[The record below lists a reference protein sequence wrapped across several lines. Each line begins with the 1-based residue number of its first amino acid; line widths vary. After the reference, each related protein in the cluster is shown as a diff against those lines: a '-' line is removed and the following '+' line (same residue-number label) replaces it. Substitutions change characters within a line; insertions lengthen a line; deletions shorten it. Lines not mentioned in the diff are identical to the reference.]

1 MDIPNRRSWLGLLF
15 CLPSALLGANPG
27 TPDSWIPARWP
38 GGPLELYQRA
48 KAKMPPAD
56 TAVRETIANWY
67 DPATLHLLE
76 GSPVNCL
83 LLTWS
88 AGADA
93 ELELQQQQLVKIYT
107 TEAHQRGVA
116 ILGLVYPGADPSK
129 FVAAAAAARL
139 DGLALD
145 GEFPVGFIEQVTRA
159 LASSNSH
166 MVAIPIVT
174 AAASVR
180 TAEGP
185 VPAVEGVSPSARNLS
200 EMGIRGAPSSEP
212 WIQSNVWLVRSFR
225 LAPVWRPVWIGYQ
238 PDGGTAADYARSV
251 ADAAVAGG
259 RWIVAL
265 DDGLRAKLSRQDSA
279 AVATWHGIGACL
291 KFAEDHAEWRSF
303 VPFGN
308 LGIVLD
314 TAAKDPEMADEYLK
328 LVARRQVPYR
338 LIVRSEL
345 SAASLAGFRA
355 VLATEL
361 APLSEAER
369 KVLKAFAENGG
380 LVVAGPSWGDPPK
393 NEPFVDIPV
402 GKGRATVYK
411 DPDPES
417 VARDMRDLLSHKEA
431 GFVAFNVPS
440 VITYASSGGKRLLVQ
455 LLNYANSPSTAIT
468 IRVSGSFKTA
478 RLFTPGAVPLNLD
491 MKAADGQI
499 DVTIPKL
506 SLWGGVLLE

>member
-1 MDIPNRRSWLGLLF
+1 
-15 CLPSALLGANPG
+15 
-27 TPDSWIPARWP
+27 
-38 GGPLELYQRA
+38 
-48 KAKMPPAD
+48 
-56 TAVRETIANWY
+56 
-67 DPATLHLLE
+67 
-76 GSPVNCL
+76 
-83 LLTWS
+83 
-88 AGADA
+88 
-93 ELELQQQQLVKIYT
+93 
-107 TEAHQRGVA
+107 
-116 ILGLVYPGADPSK
+116 
-129 FVAAAAAARL
+129 
-139 DGLALD
+139 
-145 GEFPVGFIEQVTRA
+145 
-159 LASSNSH
+159 
-166 MVAIPIVT
+166 
-174 AAASVR
+174 
-180 TAEGP
+180 
-185 VPAVEGVSPSARNLS
+185 
-200 EMGIRGAPSSEP
+200 
-212 WIQSNVWLVRSFR
+212 
-225 LAPVWRPVWIGYQ
+225 
-238 PDGGTAADYARSV
+238 
-251 ADAAVAGG
+251 
-259 RWIVAL
+259 
-265 DDGLRAKLSRQDSA
+265 
-279 AVATWHGIGACL
+279 VATWHSIGACL

-308 LGIVLD
+308 LAIVLD

-361 APLSEAER
+361 APPSGAER

-411 DPDPES
+411 DPDPEL

-431 GFVAFNVPS
+431 GFVPFNVPS

-455 LLNYANSPSTAIT
+455 LLNYANSPATAIT
-468 IRVSGSFKTA
+468 IRVSGNFKTA
-478 RLFTPGAVPLNLD
+478 RLFTPDAGPLNLD